1 MLRYY
6 LFKNRLKKKHYPNL
20 VRCEVHEVLQK
31 TNSKTR
37 NMIWIIV
44 IALVWIVVLY
54 AITHVRPIP
63 DDGDFEK

>member
-1 MLRYY
+1 MIENEILS
-6 LFKNRLKKKHYPNL
+6 HL
-20 VRCEVHEVLQK
+20 VRCEVREILQK